1 MAFPSGFLW
10 GAATAAYQIEGAT
23 AEGGRGPSIW
33 DVFAA
38 VPGAVEGGASGATAC
53 EHYRRYREDVDILST
68 LGMPTYRFSTAW
80 PRIMPDGRTPNPAGL
95 AFYDRLVD
103 ALLDRDITPVL
114 TLYHWDLPQ
123 ALQERG
129 GWVERDIAS
138 WFAEYASTVH
148 TRLSDRVTHWTTLN
162 EPFCSAFLGYG
173 NGVHAPGVKDPQTAL
188 RAAHHHLLAHGQA
201 ARALRAGG
209 ATSLSIALNF
219 SPALADGPADH
230 DAVRRFDAVHNR
242 FFLDPVLGRGYP
254 ADLRADL
261 AHLDGLEPAIRDGD
275 LDVIAEPLDWIGVN
289 YYAPTRVVSL
299 ADPTE
304 PSNCPL
310 PGLRGMS
317 VLPPRA
323 PLTVT
328 GWEQHP
334 ASLTDLLVHLS
345 EYARTPLVVAENGA
359 AFPDVVDED
368 GRVRDDDRVRYFAEH
383 LRAVHAAIE
392 AGADVRGYL
401 AWSLL
406 DNFEWAWGYGPR
418 FGLVHVDFTSQRRIV
433 KDSGRFLAEV
443 ATRNAVPAGGHS
455 FTPGNPVTP
464 GRRADR

>member
-1 MAFPSGFLW
+1 MVGDQVFPPGFLW
-10 GAATAAYQIEGAT
+10 GAATAAYQIEGAV
-23 AEGGRGPSIW
+23 ADDGRRPSIW
-33 DVFAA
+33 DAFAA

-53 EHYRRYREDVDILST
+53 DHYHRYSEDVAL
-68 LGMPTYRFSTAW
+68 LGELGLGAYRFSTAW
-80 PRIMPDGRTPNPAGL
+80 PRVMPDGRTPNAAGL

-103 ALLDRDITPVL
+103 SLLEYSITPVL

-123 ALQERG
+123 ALQDRG
-129 GWVERDIAS
+129 GWLERDIAS
-138 WFAEYASTVH
+138 WFAEYATTVH
-148 TRLSDRVTHWTTLN
+148 NRLGDRVQHWTTLN

-173 NGVHAPGVKDPQTAL
+173 NGVHAPGLRDPRGAL
-188 RAAHHHLLAHGQA
+188 RAAHHHLLAHGHA
-201 ARALRAGG
+201 ARALRANG
-209 ATSLSIALNF
+209 ATSVSIALNF
-219 SPALADGPADH
+219 SPALPDGPDDH

-242 FFLDPVLGRGYP
+242 FFLDPVLGHGYP
-254 ADLRADL
+254 TDLLDDL
-261 AHLDGLEPAIRDGD
+261 AHLDGLEPAVHDGD
-275 LDVIAEPLDWIGVN
+275 LAVIAEPVDWLGVN
-289 YYAPTRVVSL
+289 YYAPTRVTSL

-334 ASLTDLLVHLS
+334 DSLTDLLVHLS
-345 EYARTPLVVAENGA
+345 KRCGIPLVVAENGA
-359 AFPDVVDED
+359 AFPDVVDPD
-368 GRVRDDDRVRYFAEH
+368 GRVRDTDRVRYFAEH

-406 DNFEWAWGYGPR
+406 DNFEWASGYGPR
-418 FGLVHVDFTSQRRIV
+418 FGVVHVDFASQRRTI
-433 KDSGRFLAEV
+433 KDSGRFLAQV
-443 ATRNAVPAGGHS
+443 AARNAVPGGHL
-455 FTPGNPVTP
+455 G
-464 GRRADR
+464 